1 MGYDPSYGARPLR
14 RVIQKQLVDRLATAL
29 LRGEIHAGDVVSVG
43 VADGE
48 LVLETAGSEVA
59 GAQTAAAV

>member
-1 MGYDPSYGARPLR
+1 
-14 RVIQKQLVDRLATAL
+14 VIQKQLVDRLATAL

-43 VADGE
+43 VAGGE
-48 LVLETAGSEVA
+48 LVLETAGAEVA

>member
-1 MGYDPSYGARPLR
+1 
-14 RVIQKQLVDRLATAL
+14 
-29 LRGEIHAGDVVSVG
+29 VG